1 MLHSLKDLN
10 GYTLAAED
18 GEIGHLREAYFD
30 DAGWTVRHLVVE
42 TGGWLSGRSVLIS
55 PHAVRSLDH
64 TERCLHV
71 SLTRGQVEGA
81 PSIDSDRP
89 VSRQYEIA
97 AYDFYGYPY
106 YWGGTSLWGMMDM
119 PMGGAIAPF
128 GAPLTGSLLEPR
140 REPGASGTVAREIAE
155 AERDA
160 ADPHLRSSAEVIGYD
175 LAAND
180 GSIGHVDDFL
190 LDEGSWRIVLL
201 VVDTH
206 NWLPDQLVLLPPSSV
221 ERVDWGTRQA
231 HVKIS
236 RQAVKDSPSY
246 DRDSRGSP
254 LHEDQVLAAQRH
266 FESMV

>member
-18 GEIGHLREAYFD
+18 GEIGHVREAYFD
-30 DAGWTVRHLVVE
+30 DARWTVRHLVVE

-55 PHAVRSLDH
+55 PHAVRRVDH
-64 TERCLHV
+64 AERSLHV
-71 SLTRGQVEGA
+71 GLTRSQVEKA
-81 PSIDSDRP
+81 PSIDTDRP

-106 YWGGTSLWGMMDM
+106 YWGGSSLWGMMDM
-119 PMGGAIAPF
+119 PMGGVIAPF
-128 GAPLTGSLLEPR
+128 GAPLAGSALEPR
-140 REPGASGTVAREIAE
+140 RDEGETAALAREAAE

-175 LAAND
+175 LAASD

-190 LDEGSWRIVLL
+190 IDEASWRIMLL

-206 NWLPDQLVLLPPSSV
+206 NWLPDRLVLLPPSSV
-221 ERVDWGTRQA
+221 QSVDWSARQA
-231 HVKIS
+231 QVRIS
-236 RQAVKDSPSY
+236 RQAVHDSPPYTRS
-246 DRDSRGSP
+246 SP
-254 LHEDQVLAAQRH
+254 VHEDQMRAAQRH
-266 FESMV
+266 FERMV